1 VKSRRVRRAR
11 SPATSIVA
19 ILATLLG
26 AGLLS
31 EQNRAYADSGAP
43 ADGIVSRPASGTPAG
58 ASQQL
63 SGSSTVVVRG
73 TRPPIPNSA
82 ARPPA
87 PAQAEARP
95 IYRNPAFERDPYGF
109 GLDTDFNFEGL
120 SFNPPQ

>member
-19 ILATLLG
+19 IFAMLLG
-26 AGLLS
+26 AVLFS

-43 ADGIVSRPASGTPAG
+43 ADGIVSRPASDRPAG
-58 ASQQL
+58 ASPPQL

-82 ARPPA
+82 AQPPA
-87 PAQAEARP
+87 PAQARP
-95 IYRNPAFERDPYGF
+95 IYPNPAFERDPYGF
-109 GLDTDFNFEGL
+109 GLDTNFNFEGL